1 MDVVATWVFVG
12 LFVFVSILGFVAA
25 RWRAADLSQLDEWGL
40 GGRAFGTIVTWF
52 LLGGDLY
59 TAYTFI
65 AIPALVYGKGA
76 IGFFAL
82 PYTIIAFSFCF
93 MVFPRFLAVARKRG
107 FVTAS
112 DYVRA
117 RFDSPT
123 LALLVALTG
132 ILAIMPYIALQ
143 LVGIEVVIG
152 ALGFH
157 GHLPLVIAFAILAAY
172 TYTSG
177 LRAPALIAIVKDIL
191 IYIVVF
197 AAIIYIPY
205 KLGGY
210 GNVIAAVPAEKLTL
224 PEGQG
229 FAYATL
235 ALGSALAL
243 FMYPHSVTG
252 LLSAAGTRVVKRN
265 MALLPVYSLLLVLI
279 SSMGYMAI
287 ASGVDKNPAY
297 TDGFERY
304 GPNFS
309 VPALFLEWFPSWFNG
324 LAFGTIAIGALVPAA
339 IMSIAAANLYTR
351 NIHKE
356 YVRPKCSLKEE
367 TDVAK
372 AVSLFVKFGAL
383 LFILYLPQEYA
394 VQTQLLGGIWVIQIM
409 PAVIMS
415 LYLPWLR
422 SGALIA
428 GLLAGLALGTWMAAS
443 QGFTATFPLGIGS
456 KNLVGY
462 SALYALIVNVAIA
475 FIGSGITNM
484 MGVRQSDLI
493 EPGDYEILD

>member
-1 MDVVATWVFVG
+1 MDIVAIWVFAA
-12 LFVFVSILGFVAA
+12 LFAFVSILGFVAA
-25 RWRAADLSQLDEWGL
+25 RWRAADLTQLDEWGL
-40 GGRAFGTIVTWF
+40 GGRAFGTVITWF

-65 AIPALVYGKGA
+65 AIPALVYGQGA

-82 PYTIIAFSFCF
+82 PYTIIAFAFCF
-93 MVFPRFLAVARKRG
+93 MVFPRFLAVARKQG

-132 ILAIMPYIALQ
+132 IMAIMPYIALQ

-157 GHLPLVIAFAILAAY
+157 GHLPLVIAFTILAMY

-210 GNVIAAVPAEKLTL
+210 GEMLAKVPEEKLRL
-224 PEGQG
+224 REGQG

-252 LLSAAGTRVVKRN
+252 LLSAAGARVVKRN
-265 MALLPVYSLLLVLI
+265 MALLPVYSLLLVMV
-279 SSMGYMAI
+279 SAMGYMAI

-297 TDGFERY
+297 TDGFQRY

-339 IMSIAAANLYTR
+339 VMSIAAANLFTR

-356 YVRPKCSLKEE
+356 YLRPNCSLREE
-367 TDVAK
+367 TEVAK
-372 AVSLFVKFGAL
+372 AISLIVKFGAL
-383 LFILYLPQEYA
+383 LFIIYLPQEYA
-394 VQTQLLGGIWVIQIM
+394 VNTQLLGGIWVIQTL
-409 PAVIMS
+409 PAVIIS
-415 LYLPWLR
+415 LYVPWLR
-422 SGALIA
+422 ACGLIS
-428 GLLAGLALGTWMAAS
+428 GLLAGLALGTWMAYSNDFGAM
-443 QGFTATFPLGIGS
+443 FPLP
-456 KNLVGY
+456 LVPGNPLGY
-462 SALYALIVNVAIA
+462 SALYALIVNITIAATVSIIANTISAKDNNLISPEDYAI
-475 FIGSGITNM
+475 
-484 MGVRQSDLI
+484 VD
-493 EPGDYEILD
+493 